1 VNTLTREGITMNHTE
16 RNLQAAIDRLRDA
29 LDGID
34 ADSIEA
40 TKLDTAMR
48 LVEEV
53 ERTNQRKIT

>member
-1 VNTLTREGITMNHTE
+1 MNHTE